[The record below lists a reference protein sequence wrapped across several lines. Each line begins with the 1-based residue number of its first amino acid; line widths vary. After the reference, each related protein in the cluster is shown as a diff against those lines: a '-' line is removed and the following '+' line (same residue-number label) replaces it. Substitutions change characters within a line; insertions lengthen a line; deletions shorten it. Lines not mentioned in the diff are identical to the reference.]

1 MDYVKNIIYKKYSFL
16 STFLP
21 NIVKIIFLDFHL
33 EMWESGK
40 NNLRKH
46 IGNIMVMNVQKFG
59 YPILF
64 ILLDFLFIFIPFIWR
79 KKMLP
84 QFLHL
89 NHFLYFDTSQSY

>member
-46 IGNIMVMNVQKFG
+46 IGNIIVM
-59 YPILF
+59 I
-64 ILLDFLFIFIPFIWR
+64 
-79 KKMLP
+79 M
-84 QFLHL
+84 
-89 NHFLYFDTSQSY
+89 